1 MISSQVVLI
10 IAAIFWVVTINNS
23 KKSIDNRPVK
33 IGVSTMLSGDWAALG
48 NNIVNAA
55 KLAVVNINSSGG
67 INGREV
73 QLVVQD
79 SGLDSKTGLSAVQ
92 KLINTD
98 GVRYIIGGT
107 SSNGTMASAPVVN
120 QNHVIYMTPVT
131 GGTDID
137 SAGEYVFRTANSDLL
152 SGRDLAEA
160 AYKLGYKKVDTITEV
175 TSYTLDMDKTFEN
188 TFKSLGGVISVSEQ
202 FQPGTTDFR
211 TIVAKVKSS
220 KPDAVLV
227 LSQTGIG
234 GAHFVKQVKEVG
246 ISGPF
251 FTDFTFMSN
260 ADVKKIIGSFEGI
273 YFADPAYNSDAST
286 TQAFFSLYQKVYG
299 TASMIPFH
307 AASTYDSVMMLADS
321 LRAVGDDNVKVHD
334 WLLSNIKNW
343 NGLMGTYSLDAQGNS
358 NLGFTVKVIKGGVGV
373 PVN

>member
-1 MISSQVVLI
+1 MVLI